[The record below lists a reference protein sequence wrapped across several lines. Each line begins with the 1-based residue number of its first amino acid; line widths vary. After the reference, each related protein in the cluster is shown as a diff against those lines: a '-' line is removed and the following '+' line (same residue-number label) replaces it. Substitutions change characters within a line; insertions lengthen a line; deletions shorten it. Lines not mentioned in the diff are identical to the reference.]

1 MDTKKI
7 SNIFLILFLV
17 VVVLELASHLFQNTQ
32 LHVFVK
38 PLLMPLL
45 AVYFTT
51 KSLIAFKEAKLVLVA
66 LFFSFL
72 GDTLLMFDGRAAI
85 FFILGL
91 SMFLLAHIFYV
102 VFFYKQANT
111 LIVFQKFWILV
122 LILSYGISLIYY
134 LFPHLGEMAIP
145 VVVYASVIMVMLIF
159 ATNLLLNSL
168 KGSKW
173 ILLGALF
180 FVISDSLIAID
191 KFAVRIWQAQF
202 LIMITYIFAQWAII
216 EGVISLIQNKNIVS
230 ENK

>member
-1 MDTKKI
+1 MRF
-7 SNIFLILFLV
+7 SVIFLILFISV
-17 VVVLELASHLFQNTQ
+17 SVLELASHLIQNVKI
-32 LHVFVK
+32 HVFVK

-45 AVYFTT
+45 TVYFTT
-51 KSLIAFKEAKLVLVA
+51 KSLKSFKLAKWILLA

-72 GDTLLMFDGRAAI
+72 GDTFLLFDGRGDI

-91 SMFLLAHIFYV
+91 AMFLLAHIFYI
-102 VFFYKQANT
+102 VFFYKQAT
-111 LIVFQKFWILV
+111 RFSVFQKPFLV
-122 LILSYGISLIYY
+122 VLVIFYGIFLIYY

-145 VVVYASVIMVMLIF
+145 VMVYASVIMMMLIF

-168 KGSKW
+168 KGAKF
-173 ILLGALF
+173 ICLGALL

-191 KFAVRIWQAQF
+191 KFAIRIWQAQF

-216 EGVISLIQNKNIVS
+216 EGVIRLVQNKNIAL

>member
-1 MDTKKI
+1 MKY
-7 SNIFLILFLV
+7 SVIFFILFISVAL
-17 VVVLELASHLFQNTQ
+17 LELASHLLQNMQ
-32 LHVFVK
+32 LHLFVK

-45 AVYFTT
+45 VVYFTT
-51 KSLIAFKEAKLVLVA
+51 KSLKAFKEAKWVLIA

-72 GDTLLMFDGRAAI
+72 GDTFLMFDGSAAI

-91 SMFLLAHIFYV
+91 SMFLLAHIFYI

-111 LIVFQKFWILV
+111 LIVFKKPFSMVLV
-122 LILSYGISLIYY
+122 IFYGIFLIYY
-134 LFPHLGEMAIP
+134 LFPHLGEMTLP
-145 VVVYASVIMVMLIF
+145 VVVYASVIMMMLIF
-159 ATNLLLNSL
+159 ATNLWLNTV

-216 EGVISLIQNKNIVS
+216 EGVINLIQNKNIVL